1 MADFWYKCSLAVLP
15 RLVQGLLTLW
25 FATVRVKVR
34 NGAEFHA
41 FAARDN
47 GIASFWHYSFL
58 YLFWYLRR
66 YRSAIMVS
74 ASKDGAYIARLA
86 EQMGHVPVRGSSNRG
101 GVKALLEIIRVMQ
114 KQHLNAAVVADGSQG
129 PARKAQAGCILMA
142 SKSGKPI
149 WPIAWACSRFIRFHS
164 WDQTL
169 VPLPFSTLII
179 RHGEPLYI
187 PSAIGAAEVEQYRL
201 ELEQRLNRIYTAA
214 WNELELPAHD
224 GNNAGGKQSCP
235 GCPGKTTDC

>member
-1 MADFWYKCSLAVLP
+1 M
-15 RLVQGLLTLW
+15 LTLW
-25 FATVRVKVR
+25 LGTVRVKLR
-34 NGAEFHA
+34 DPIDFHNY
-41 FAARDN
+41 AAHET
-47 GIASFWHYSFL
+47 GIAAFWHYSFL

-66 YRSAIMVS
+66 YPAAIMVS

-101 GVKALLEIIRVMQ
+101 GVKALLEIIRIMKKRQ
-114 KQHLNAAVVADGSQG
+114 LNAAIVADGSQG

-149 WPIAWACSRFIRFHS
+149 FPIAWACNHFIRFNS

-169 VPLPFSTLII
+169 VPLPFSTLVI
-179 RHGEPLYI
+179 RHGEPLSVP
-187 PSAIGAAEVEQYRL
+187 PSLNAEQVEQYRL
-201 ELEQRLNRIYTAA
+201 ELEQRLNRIYAAA

-224 GNNAGGKQSCP
+224 LNTSVRKQSNKKRTALQ
-235 GCPGKTTDC
+235 G